1 MKYIIFL
8 LLSTSLTSRA
18 GWTTLKN
25 ILLIFCNILDYLLT
39 SPVDANEAYL
49 PSPEDL
55 AYKIIIKVNSN
66 FTNRLTNRQL
76 ILSAPGFYIMFCI
89 FLE

>member
-1 MKYIIFL
+1 MILALQRYEVYYFL
-8 LLSTSLTSRA
+8 LSSMSLTSSRA
-18 GWTTLKN
+18 EWTTLKN
-25 ILLIFCNILDYLLT
+25 IFLIFCNILDYLLT

-66 FTNRLTNRQL
+66 FTNRFTIRQ
-76 ILSAPGFYIMFCI
+76 IS
-89 FLE
+89 